1 MYEKNSLI
9 NIPAA
14 QLAINPFLLA
24 NKTSYITWRQ
34 QKLAAYPTTIKDLII
49 KINNP
54 YQLSSQ
60 EYTALLNCCRKTNFA
75 IYEIDTKVAID
86 KSALQALTA
95 QLGLHRLDHN
105 LCADEDGIAA
115 LQVNTTGRSQEYIP
129 YSNRPINWHTDGYY
143 NTPEQQVRA
152 VLLHCIRPALT
163 GGDNQLLDHEI
174 AYIQLRDANPD
185 YIAALMATDVMTI
198 PANVEQGTEL
208 RTAQSGPVFSIELQ
222 TGELHMRYTART
234 RSIIW
239 KSSDTLSAALTH
251 LQKLFHEDSQY
262 VFHCRLAPNQ
272 GLICNNILHNRS
284 SFTDGDNPE
293 QRRLLYRM
301 RFYDR
306 IKDTSSLVPTPAR

>member
-1 MYEKNSLI
+1 MCKKNSLI
-9 NIPAA
+9 NIPTA
-14 QLAINPFLLA
+14 QLATNPFLLA
-24 NKTSYITWRQ
+24 NETSYITWRQ
-34 QKLAAYPTTIKDLII
+34 QKLTAYPTAIDDLIV
-49 KINNP
+49 KINDP

-60 EYTALLNCCRKTNFA
+60 EYTELLTRCRKTNFA
-75 IYEIDTKVAID
+75 IYEINTKATVD

-95 QLGLHRLDHN
+95 QLGLYHLDHN

-174 AYIQLRDANPD
+174 AYIQLRDANSD
-185 YIAALMATDVMTI
+185 YIAALMATDVMAI

-208 RTAQSGPVFSIELQ
+208 RTAQSGPVFSIEPQ
-222 TGELHMRYTART
+222 TGALHMRYTART

-239 KSSDTLSAALTH
+239 KASDTLSLALAH
-251 LQKLFHEDSQY
+251 LQKLFEDSPY

-284 SFTDGDNPE
+284 GFTDGDNLE
-293 QRRLLYRM
+293 QKRLLYRM

-306 IKDTSSLVPTPAR
+306 IKDTF

>member
-1 MYEKNSLI
+1 MYDKDPLI
-9 NIPAA
+9 NIQTADSTT
-14 QLAINPFLLA
+14 NPFLLA
-24 NKTSYITWRQ
+24 NNTSYITWRQ
-34 QKLAAYPTTIKDLII
+34 QKLANYPTTIKDLMV

-60 EYTALLNCCRKTNFA
+60 EYTALLTRCRKTNLA
-75 IYEIDTKVAID
+75 IYEIDTKVAVD
-86 KSALQALTA
+86 KAALQALTA

-115 LQVNTTGRSQEYIP
+115 LQVNTAGRSQEYIP

-143 NTPEQQVRA
+143 NPPEQQVRA

-208 RTAQSGPVFSIELQ
+208 RTAQSGPVFSIEPQ
-222 TGELHMRYTART
+222 TGALHMRYTART

-239 KSSDTLSAALTH
+239 KSSDILSAALTH
-251 LQKLFHEDSQY
+251 LQQLFHHESPY

-284 SFTDGDNPE
+284 GFTDGDNLE
-293 QRRLLYRM
+293 QQRLLYRM
-301 RFYDR
+301 RFYER
-306 IKDTSSLVPTPAR
+306 IKDTFAFVTTLAR

>member
-1 MYEKNSLI
+1 MYEKDPLI
-9 NIPAA
+9 NIQTADSA
-14 QLAINPFLLA
+14 TNPFLLA
-24 NKTSYITWRQ
+24 NNTSYIAWRQ
-34 QKLAAYPTTIKDLII
+34 QKLANYPTTIKDLIV

-54 YQLSSQ
+54 YHLSSQ
-60 EYTALLNCCRKTNFA
+60 EYTALLTRCRKTNLA
-75 IYEIDTKVAID
+75 IYEIDTNTAVD

-143 NTPEQQVRA
+143 NPPEQQVRA
-152 VLLHCIRPALT
+152 VLLHCVHPALT

-208 RTAQSGPVFSIELQ
+208 RTAQSGPVFSIEPQ
-222 TGELHMRYTART
+222 TGALHMRYTART
-234 RSIIW
+234 RSIVW
-239 KSSDTLSAALTH
+239 KSSDILSAALTY
-251 LQKLFHEDSQY
+251 LQQLFHQDSPY
-262 VFHCRLAPNQ
+262 VFHGRLAPNQ

-284 SFTDGDNPE
+284 GFTDGDNPE
-293 QRRLLYRM
+293 QQRLLYRM

-306 IKDTSSLVPTPAR
+306 IKDTFALVSTLK